1 VPLLNR
7 VSIPLSR
14 IAFSAAAFA
23 LIAIAR
29 CSGERG

>member
-1 VPLLNR
+1 

-29 CSGERG
+29 CSGERGSA